1 YILILGDKNFINMQ
15 TTGKIFPKL
24 LMDNK
29 KLYIIYREVK
39 AMNMIKRIQYIEEL
53 KRWKDKDLIKVV
65 TGIRRCGKSTLF
77 ELFIEYLKEE
87 KVDDGHIISIN
98 LESLEYNFSGY
109 KGLYDY
115 VVSKIKDEKKY
126 YVFLDEVQN
135 IEEFQKAVDGLYIK
149 KNIDIYITGSNA
161 FLLSGELA
169 TLLTGRYVEIKML
182 PLSFKEYVSAFSDNN
197 NYQSLFLEYMKNGGM
212 PGTIS
217 VVDLGRNDVNK
228 YLDSIFSTVVFKD
241 IMARNK
247 ITDKTLLE
255 NIIKFIFDS
264 IGSPISTKKI
274 SDTLTSKGIST
285 SNHTVENYITS
296 FVESYLIYKAER
308 FDVKGKNLLV
318 RDYKY
323 YAVDTGLRSYLL
335 GKKADSDMGHI
346 LENIVYLELL
356 RRGYRVYV
364 GKVDDMEIDFVAE
377 NRDGL
382 KYFQV
387 ALTVRDE
394 KVLERELRSLQ
405 KTGDHYPKYLITMDM
420 DLSADYNGITKI
432 NVIDWLLEE

>member
-1 YILILGDKNFINMQ
+1 MS
-15 TTGKIFPKL
+15 
-24 LMDNK
+24 
-29 KLYIIYREVK
+29 
-39 AMNMIKRIQYIEEL
+39 MIKRIEYLEEL
-53 KRWKDKDLIKVV
+53 KKWKDKDLIKVV
-65 TGIRRCGKSTLF
+65 TGIRRCGKSTLL

-87 KVDDGHIISIN
+87 KIDEEHIVSIN
-98 LESLEYNFSGY
+98 LESLEYNFSNY
-109 KGLYDY
+109 KDLYFY
-115 VVSKIKDEKKY
+115 VVSKIKDDKKY
-126 YVFLDEVQN
+126 YVFLDEIQN
-135 IEEFQKAVDGLYIK
+135 IEGFQKAVDSLYIK

-182 PLSFKEYVSAFSDNN
+182 PLSFKEYVSAFSGNN

-217 VVDLGRNDVNK
+217 VLDLGINDINK

-247 ITDKTLLE
+247 ITDKTILE
-255 NIIKFIFDS
+255 NIIKFILDS
-264 IGSPISTKKI
+264 IGSSISTKKI
-274 SDTLTSKGIST
+274 SDTLTSKGMTI
-285 SNHTVENYITS
+285 SNHTVDKYITS
-296 FVESYLIYKAER
+296 FVESYLIYKVER

-323 YAVDTGLRSYLL
+323 YSVDTGLRSYLL
-335 GKKADSDMGHI
+335 GKKANSDMGHI

-364 GKVDDMEIDFVAE
+364 GKVDDLKIDFVAE
-377 NRDGL
+377 NQGGL

-387 ALTVRDE
+387 SLTVRDA

-405 KTGDHYPKYLITMDM
+405 RTGDHYPKYLITMDM
-420 DLSADYNGITKI
+420 DLSSDYDGITKI
-432 NVIDWLLEE
+432 NVIDWLLEK

>member
-1 YILILGDKNFINMQ
+1 MNIVERTEYID
-15 TTGKIFPKL
+15 
-24 LMDNK
+24 
-29 KLYIIYREVK
+29 
-39 AMNMIKRIQYIEEL
+39 EL
-53 KRWKDKDLIKVV
+53 KKWKDKNLIKVI

-77 ELFIEYLKEE
+77 GLYIEYLKGL
-87 KVDDGHIISIN
+87 KIDDKHIISIN
-98 LESLEYNFSGY
+98 LESLDYDFKDYRELYNY
-109 KGLYDY
+109 IM
-115 VVSKIKDEKKY
+115 SKINDDKKY
-126 YVFLDEVQN
+126 YVFLDEIQN

-149 KNIDIYITGSNA
+149 ENIDIYITGSNA

-182 PLSFKEYVSAFSDNN
+182 PLSFKEYVSGFENN
-197 NYQSLFLEYMKNGGM
+197 SNYQSLFLDYMKNGGM
-212 PGTIS
+212 PGVLNIL
-217 VVDLGRNDVNK
+217 DLDTDGINT
-228 YLDSIFSTVVFKD
+228 YLDSIFSTVIVKD

-247 ITDKTLLE
+247 IVNKTLLE

-264 IGSPISTKKI
+264 IGSVVSTKKI
-274 SDTLTSKGIST
+274 SDTLTSKGISI
-285 SNHTVENYITS
+285 SNHTVENYIRS

-308 FDVKGKNLLV
+308 FDVKGKKLLS

-323 YAVDTGLRSYLL
+323 YVVDTGLRSYLL

-364 GKVDDMEIDFVAE
+364 GKVNNTEIDFVAE
-377 NRDGL
+377 NRDGI

-394 KVLERELRSLQ
+394 KVLKRELRSL
-405 KTGDHYPKYLITMDM
+405 KNTEDHYPKYLITIDM
-420 DLSADYNGITKI
+420 DLTADYEGITKI
-432 NVIDWLLEE
+432 NIVDWLLQ